1 MGIFTRLTDIVN
13 SNINHILDKAEDP
26 AKMIRMMV
34 QEMEDTLVEVRSSA
48 ARVIAD
54 RKELERNMVRLQDA
68 QDDWYSKA
76 ELALNKG
83 REDLANAALI
93 ERAKLAEMAEDLESN
108 RVPLDEALKKYE
120 SDIISLEAKIK
131 EAKLKQ
137 RSLVERQE
145 SATSQLKVRQKL
157 YDNRIGDVMVRFTQ
171 MEKRVDD
178 TESRVEAA
186 DLGREKTLDE
196 EFSNLVSQQQ
206 VASDLAALK
215 SQMKAKD
222 AKAKATSTA
231 KK

>member
-54 RKELERNMVRLQDA
+54 RKELERNLVRLREVQDE
-68 QDDWYSKA
+68 WYSKA
-76 ELALNKG
+76 ELALNKD
-83 REDLANAALI
+83 REDLANAALV
-93 ERAKLAEMAEDLESN
+93 ERSKMAELAADLESD
-108 RVPLDEALKKYE
+108 REPLDEALKKYE
-120 SDIISLEAKIK
+120 GDIISLEAKIK
-131 EAKLKQ
+131 EAKQKQ
-137 RSLVERQE
+137 RSLMERQA
-145 SATSQLKVRQKL
+145 SASSQLKVRQKL

-186 DLGREKTLDE
+186 DLGREKSLNE
-196 EFSNLVSQQQ
+196 EFSDLESQQK
-206 VASDLAALK
+206 VADDLAALK
-215 SQMKAKD
+215 AKMKAKVAGGKKPA
-222 AKAKATSTA
+222 AK
-231 KK
+231 